1 MTCGFPFMA
10 SAEEHRARALARASA
25 PWNKAGVKTVAFRTV
40 RILAASAALACLGV
54 AVACSED
61 EAQFRVRFA
70 PDFAKSQA
78 RVSILGVFRDG
89 RMNAETWDELGA
101 RLSAPFGGS
110 ASGSCPIGF
119 DKSFLSTK
127 EDLAGAIDDV
137 ARADGVTD
145 DLLDKLAPAANGD
158 EVLVFTVSG
167 RPTSQS
173 WDAGGGGAAP
183 MGPPNSTPGGGT
195 RGSRGARGMGGG
207 GGMGPMRQADRN
219 VFELTA
225 SLYSAKEHRAV
236 GLIAMEY
243 TGSNGPEALAKF
255 AAKIRESL
263 PAATCTGWHWDE
275 AKVDVKAIEALRE
288 HE

>member
-1 MTCGFPFMA
+1 MAMTCGFPFMA
-10 SAEEHRARALARASA
+10 RAEEHRARALARASA
-25 PWNKAGVKTVAFRTV
+25 PWNKAGVKTVMFRIV
-40 RILAASAALACLGV
+40 AASAALACLGI

-61 EAQFRVRFA
+61 ETQFQVRFA

-89 RMNAETWDELGA
+89 RMNAETWDELGP

-110 ASGSCPIGF
+110 ANASCPIGF
-119 DKSFLSTK
+119 DKGFLSSK

-137 ARADGVTD
+137 ARANGVTD

-158 EVLVFTVSG
+158 DVLVFTVSG

-173 WDAGGGGAAP
+173 WDAGGGSAAP
-183 MGPPNSTPGGGT
+183 MGPPNSTPGGGM
-195 RGSRGARGMGGG
+195 RGSRGSRGMG
-207 GGMGPMRQADRN
+207 GGMGPMRQPDKN

-236 GLIAMEY
+236 GLVAMQY

-255 AAKIRESL
+255 VAKIREAL
-263 PAATCTGWHWDE
+263 PAATCTGWHWDV
-275 AKVDVKAIEALRE
+275 KVDPKAIEDLKDKE
-288 HE
+288 E

>member
-1 MTCGFPFMA
+1 M
-10 SAEEHRARALARASA
+10 
-25 PWNKAGVKTVAFRTV
+25 KTTFRVIAFRA
-40 RILAASAALACLGV
+40 IAATAALAGLGI

-61 EAQFRVRFA
+61 EAQFQVRFA

-89 RMNAETWDELGA
+89 RMNAETWDELGP
-101 RLSAPFGGS
+101 RLSAPFG
-110 ASGSCPIGF
+110 ATGSCPIGF
-119 DKSFLSTK
+119 DKGFLSSK
-127 EDLAGAIDDV
+127 EELAGAIDDV

-158 EVLVFTVSG
+158 DVLVFTVAG

-183 MGPPNSTPGGGT
+183 MGPPNSTPGGGM

-207 GGMGPMRQADRN
+207 MGPMRQPDKN

-236 GLIAMEY
+236 GLVAMQY

-255 AAKIRESL
+255 VGKIRESL
-263 PAATCTGWHWDE
+263 PAATCAGWRWDE
-275 AKVDVKAIEALRE
+275 AKVDPKSIEALRD